1 MEKYVITI
9 SRQYGSFG
17 RLVAKEL
24 SEQDAA
30 HGRKCEG
37 QKAHADDGDGLYT

>member
-24 SEQDAA
+24 SEQD
-30 HGRKCEG
+30 RKSVV
-37 QKAHADDGDGLYT
+37 

>member
-24 SEQDAA
+24 SEQLHIDFKQNNNII
-30 HGRKCEG
+30 R
-37 QKAHADDGDGLYT
+37 L

>member
-17 RLVAKEL
+17 RLVAKKL
-24 SEQDAA
+24 SEQLHIDFRDRR
-30 HGRKCEG
+30 GDRE
-37 QKAHADDGDGLYT
+37 ADEYLG